1 MRCEITI
8 QETIKSIDFF
18 EELNEEQLDQLT
30 SISTVVSYPKKS
42 ILFYESETN
51 TQILF
56 LVSGLLKVYKLD
68 KFDNEIFLYHVYNN
82 SMISELTRLDDENI
96 YCFSNAEFT
105 EDSTVLSI
113 DYKKF
118 KEHFLTKNILT
129 IKLMNTLLQKTHQLQ
144 CIVNRELVFDATAKV
159 AFMLNQDLEMF
170 NKLKRQEVSFM
181 LHIQPETLSRVL
193 KRLTRNGTI
202 EVVEGKVNILN
213 QEMLISTFRG
223 VGV

>member
-8 QETIKSIDFF
+8 QDTIKSIDFF
-18 EELNEEQLDQLT
+18 EELDDEQINKLT
-30 SISTVVSYPKKS
+30 SISTVISYPKKS
-42 ILFYESETN
+42 ILYYESDSN

-56 LVSGLLKVYKLD
+56 LVSGLLKIYKLD

-82 SMISELTRLDDENI
+82 SMISELTRLDDESI

-105 EDSTVLSI
+105 EDSAVLSI

-118 KEHFLTKNILT
+118 KDLFLSKNILT
-129 IKLMNTLLQKTHQLQ
+129 IKLMNTLLDKTHQLQ

-159 AFMLNQDLEMF
+159 AFMLNEDINMF

-202 EVVEGKVNILN
+202 ENSEGKIKILN
-213 QEMLISTFRG
+213 EEMLVSTFRG